1 MTQPKPQSNRPRIAA
16 VITEYRRYSHAQ
28 HILDRFLYGYGW
40 GTRHHRP
47 AMDLVSLYVD
57 QQPENDLSR
66 EREEQTRAA
75 RYGCHNVSDQFHLP
89 LYFPRL

>member
-1 MTQPKPQSNRPRIAA
+1 MTESKPRNERPRIAA

-47 AMDLVSLYVD
+47 PMDLVSLYVD
-57 QQPENDLSR
+57 QQPESDLSR
-66 EREEQTRAA
+66 ARAEEFPLMRIHPTIEAA
-75 RYGCHNVSDQFHLP
+75 LTEGGD
-89 LYFPRL
+89 